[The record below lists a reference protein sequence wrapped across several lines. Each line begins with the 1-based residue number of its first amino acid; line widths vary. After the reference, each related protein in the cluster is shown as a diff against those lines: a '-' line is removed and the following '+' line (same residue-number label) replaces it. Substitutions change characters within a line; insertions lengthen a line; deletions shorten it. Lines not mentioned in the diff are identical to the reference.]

1 MADPDEADR
10 GWVVVGL
17 SAPCQD
23 DETLEC
29 VSWVHGPFAT
39 SAVAREYAGRMPEG
53 FRPHVLGLD
62 APFPETTGG
71 EQR

>member
-1 MADPDEADR
+1 M
-10 GWVVVGL
+10 VGL

-39 SAVAREYAGRMPEG
+39 STEAREYAGKMPEG
-53 FRPHVLGLD
+53 FRPHILTLDTPMRD
-62 APFPETTGG
+62 AP
-71 EQR
+71 